1 MIIDIGEVC
10 TREITTMTTKR
21 EKKRLNQN
29 IGEVTHSIIGIVLK
43 SKENTCISMYW
54 TIGVRIFD
62 RTKNREEGGN

>member
-1 MIIDIGEVC
+1 
-10 TREITTMTTKR
+10 MTTKR

-29 IGEVTHSIIGIVLK
+29 IGEVKHSIIGIVLK